1 MFASCERF
9 SRASVMV
16 TIGSKRTVYAG
27 KANRTKG
34 GITKDRLFRLPTGR
48 IVFLAKRQHALTNP
62 ALLKWRLALA
72 LTRRDLGLSGFH
84 LIKKDT
90 PYYKVAAKYYRICD
104 IKRNNLLK

>member
-1 MFASCERF
+1 
-9 SRASVMV
+9 MV

-34 GITKDRLFRLPTGR
+34 GITKDRLFRLPSGR

-62 ALLKWRLALA
+62 ALVKWRLALA

-90 PYYKVAAKYYRICD
+90 PYYAVARKYYRICN
-104 IKRNNLLK
+104 ISKNNLLK